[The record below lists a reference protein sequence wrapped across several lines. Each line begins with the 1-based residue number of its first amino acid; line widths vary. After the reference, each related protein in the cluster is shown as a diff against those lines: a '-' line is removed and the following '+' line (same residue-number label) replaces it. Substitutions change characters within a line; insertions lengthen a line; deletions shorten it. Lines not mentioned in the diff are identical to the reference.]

1 MGPDLNQP
9 MNPTRYMTRD
19 GLHALIR
26 EPRSVRSWP
35 TLQMPGFAAA
45 QLSDA
50 EIDQIIAYLDHMA
63 GRRGGRHQ

>member
-9 MNPTRYMTRD
+9 MNPTRYMTPD

-26 EPRSVRSWP
+26 DPRSVRSWP
-35 TLQMPGFAAA
+35 GMQMPGFAAA

-63 GRRGGRHQ
+63 ARRGVTP